1 MQGLTQQLT
10 DFAALQ
16 FSMTV
21 KEGDAGTRRDHLE
34 IAAKSGS
41 AAAQAEL
48 DAAAAADP
56 GPARHVWDWFLEL
69 HAARG
74 GSGFGPSPI
83 TYMDIAA
90 WAFLTKRRPQQW
102 EIVAIRRLD
111 QSYLEASVRADSER
125 GEQRQGAAR

>member
-83 TYMDIAA
+83 SYMEIAA
-90 WAFLTKRRPQQW
+90 WGFLTKRRPQQW
-102 EIVAIRRLD
+102 EVAAIRRLD
-111 QSYLEASVRADSER
+111 HEYLQAASESQEKQTTRDANGR
-125 GEQRQGAAR
+125 H